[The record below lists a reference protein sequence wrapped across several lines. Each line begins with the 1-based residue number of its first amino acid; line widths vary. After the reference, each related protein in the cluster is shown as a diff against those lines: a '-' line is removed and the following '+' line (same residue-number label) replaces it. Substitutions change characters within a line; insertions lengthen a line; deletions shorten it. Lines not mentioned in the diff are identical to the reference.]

1 MKKLSLLVI
10 FALIVSVA
18 IGKSN
23 TSKEYNYGKR
33 GQFVTARASYIMWDD
48 ISGFLPAASIE
59 GIYGFSCNPWFMV
72 GGGIGVTYSH
82 FPKHITSMGESR
94 GAIRIPIYLH
104 LRTNILDRRVSPFVA
119 LNLGGGVHKGY
130 IPLGYSNPEVE
141 NDFHIFAYGEPQIGV
156 ALRLKGGRMVD
167 IGASVPLYNL
177 DAGLKFGVGFT
188 W

>member
-1 MKKLSLLVI
+1 
-10 FALIVSVA
+10 
-18 IGKSN
+18 
-23 TSKEYNYGKR
+23 
-33 GQFVTARASYIMWDD
+33 
-48 ISGFLPAASIE
+48 
-59 GIYGFSCNPWFMV
+59 
-72 GGGIGVTYSH
+72 
-82 FPKHITSMGESR
+82 MGESR

-156 ALRLKGGRMVD
+156 VLRLKDGRMVD